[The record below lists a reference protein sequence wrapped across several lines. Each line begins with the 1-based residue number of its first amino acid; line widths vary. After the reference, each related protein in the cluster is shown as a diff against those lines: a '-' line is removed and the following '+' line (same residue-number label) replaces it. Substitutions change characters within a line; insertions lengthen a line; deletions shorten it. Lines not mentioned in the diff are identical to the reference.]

1 MRGLRGL
8 DTGKRTHRD
17 ILLCEKYGLVLLLRL
32 HLTLT
37 LSWTLAVA
45 PVYYIAIQTMDLI
58 QLVFLQKP
66 ALDSWP
72 SEGGQ

>member
-8 DTGKRTHRD
+8 DTGKRTHGD
-17 ILLCEKYGLVLLLRL
+17 ILLCKYGLALLLRL

-45 PVYYIAIQTMDLI
+45 PMYYIAIQTMDLI
-58 QLVFLQKP
+58 QLVFVQKP
-66 ALDSWP
+66 DIST
-72 SEGGQ
+72 